1 MDREKA
7 KAIVSDP
14 YQPAT
19 HTGVG
24 FYVPTAEFQAQREHI
39 AVMDEDT
46 GGMLAITG
54 PVVPTDEENNI
65 KSLCEA
71 VVYAGAFQMLELVK
85 NLASGGF
92 SEDYAETE
100 ARGILASLRAKMN
113 GLQPGGTVNAEG
125 LRNCVMHKL
134 GLIHASFEDDDV

>member
-7 KAIVSDP
+7 EVIVTDP
-14 YQPAT
+14 YQPVAR
-19 HTGVG
+19 TGVG
-24 FYVPTAEFQAQREHI
+24 FYVPNAAFQTHLEHI

-65 KSLCEA
+65 KSLCKA

-92 SEDYAETE
+92 SEDYAEIE

-134 GLIHASFEDDDV
+134 GLIHASFEDDDA